1 MTKKKTL
8 LVVLTGPT
16 AVGKTTLSID
26 LAQYFQSEIISCD
39 SRQFYREM
47 NIGTA
52 KVSNEEMQQVP
63 HHFINHLSIEDNY
76 NVSDYEQECIALLE
90 SLFEKHTI
98 LFLSGGSGLYID
110 AVCAGIDD
118 LPDIDATLR
127 EELWQTYLEKG
138 LEHIQAL
145 LEKKDP
151 EYYAVVDKKNPTR
164 LLRALEVCI
173 QSGKKYSSLRK
184 DKKKQRNFD
193 ILKSVT
199 NALKENATFIFTT
212 LNGLFP
218 IFHSPEQF
226 CNENSSEGVYQSQHF
241 DLMTF
246 RDYNIHTFTDDTG
259 SKISLQCNER
269 YYIPSEIRW
278 LLKSLGWQKIDIYG
292 AKLGA
297 FSRNDKL
304 TSDDYEMLVIAKKE
318 GAKS

>member
-1 MTKKKTL
+1 MREKKSL

-16 AVGKTTLSID
+16 AVGKTTLSLE
-26 LAQYFQSEIISCD
+26 LAQAFQSEIISCD

-118 LPDIDATLR
+118 LPDIDASLR
-127 EELWQTYLEKG
+127 EELWHSYQEKG
-138 LEHIQAL
+138 LEYIQAVL
-145 LEKKDP
+145 AEKDP

-193 ILKSVT
+193 ILKIAINREREEVFQRINERVEIMFENGLVEEARNLYPFKT
-199 NALKENATFIFTT
+199 NNALKTVGYTE
-212 LNGLFP
+212 LFP
-218 IFHSPEQF
+218 YF
-226 CNENSSEGVYQSQHF
+226 ENQ
-241 DLMTF
+241 
-246 RDYNIHTFTDDTG
+246 
-259 SKISLQCNER
+259 ISLEEAKEKIKTNSRR
-269 YYIPSEIRW
+269 YAKRQLTW
-278 LLKSLGWQKIDIYG
+278 LRKDMDYHW
-292 AKLGA
+292 
-297 FSRNDKL
+297 FHPNDKEKIIVL
-304 TSDDYEMLVIAKKE
+304 IEEKIKKTS
-318 GAKS
+318 

>member
-90 SLFEKHTI
+90 SLFEKHPI

-193 ILKSVT
+193 ILKIALNREREEVFQRINERVEIMFENGLVEEARNLYPFKT
-199 NALKENATFIFTT
+199 NNALKTVGYTE
-212 LNGLFP
+212 LFP
-218 IFHSPEQF
+218 YF
-226 CNENSSEGVYQSQHF
+226 ENQ
-241 DLMTF
+241 
-246 RDYNIHTFTDDTG
+246 
-259 SKISLQCNER
+259 ISLEEAKEKIKTNSRR
-269 YYIPSEIRW
+269 YAKRQLTW
-278 LLKSLGWQKIDIYG
+278 LKKDTDYHW
-292 AKLGA
+292 
-297 FSRNDKL
+297 FHPNDKEKIIAL
-304 TSDDYEMLVIAKKE
+304 IEENIKKTS
-318 GAKS
+318 

>member
-1 MTKKKTL
+1 MREKKSL

-16 AVGKTTLSID
+16 AVGKTTLSLE
-26 LAQYFQSEIISCD
+26 LAQAFQSEIISCD

-118 LPDIDATLR
+118 LPDIDASLR
-127 EELWQTYLEKG
+127 EELWHSYQEKG
-138 LEHIQAL
+138 LEYIQAVL
-145 LEKKDP
+145 AEKDP

-193 ILKSVT
+193 ILKIAINREREEVFQRINERVEIMFENGLVEEARNLYPFKT
-199 NALKENATFIFTT
+199 NNALKTVGYTE
-212 LNGLFP
+212 LFP
-218 IFHSPEQF
+218 YF
-226 CNENSSEGVYQSQHF
+226 ENQ
-241 DLMTF
+241 
-246 RDYNIHTFTDDTG
+246 
-259 SKISLQCNER
+259 ISLEEAKEKIKTNSRR
-269 YYIPSEIRW
+269 YAKRQLTW
-278 LLKSLGWQKIDIYG
+278 LRKDTDYHW
-292 AKLGA
+292 
-297 FSRNDKL
+297 FHPNDKEKIIAL
-304 TSDDYEMLVIAKKE
+304 IEEKIKKTS
-318 GAKS
+318 

>member
-1 MTKKKTL
+1 MREKKSL

-16 AVGKTTLSID
+16 AVGKTTLSLE
-26 LAQYFQSEIISCD
+26 LAQAFQSEIISCD

-118 LPDIDATLR
+118 LPDIDASLR
-127 EELWQTYLEKG
+127 EELWHSYQEKG
-138 LEHIQAL
+138 LEYIQAVL
-145 LEKKDP
+145 AEKDP

-193 ILKSVT
+193 ILKIAINREREEVFQRINERVEIMFENGLVEEARNLYPFKT
-199 NALKENATFIFTT
+199 NNALKTVGYTE
-212 LNGLFP
+212 LFP
-218 IFHSPEQF
+218 YF
-226 CNENSSEGVYQSQHF
+226 ENQ
-241 DLMTF
+241 
-246 RDYNIHTFTDDTG
+246 
-259 SKISLQCNER
+259 ISLEEAKEKIKTNSRR
-269 YYIPSEIRW
+269 YAKRQLTW
-278 LLKSLGWQKIDIYG
+278 LRKDMDYHW
-292 AKLGA
+292 
-297 FSRNDKL
+297 FHPNDKEKIIAL
-304 TSDDYEMLVIAKKE
+304 IEEKIKKTS
-318 GAKS
+318 